1 MKSEHH
7 PMPTTSTDT
16 PAADGIVCFAGIDWW
31 YHNRG
36 HSEGQIMTRLA
47 RRVPVLW
54 VNSIGMRMP
63 RPGRTEKAL
72 TRYVRKLRSTLHGL
86 RRDESGMW
94 VLSPLFVP
102 RHTRRALE
110 LNGGLVGGQV
120 GLCLRRM
127 GVRRPAAWVT
137 LPTATPIVERRA
149 WQRVV
154 FSRSDDF
161 AHLPEVDVE
170 TIEGLEERLFA
181 RSDSAVFVNR
191 VLYERD
197 RGRTRDARLLDHGVD
212 FAHFAAVDGLREDC
226 PAELAGLP
234 RPIFGFYG
242 ALDEYTIDLELLI
255 RTARRIAPATLLLIG
270 PRQMDTQALEREPN
284 VRYLAQRPYAE
295 LPRYAA
301 QFDVALM
308 PWLRNEWIA
317 HCNPIKLK
325 EYLAM
330 GRPCVSIRFPELA
343 RYDGLVHV
351 AENGEEFLE
360 ALARAAAED
369 DPALRERRREA
380 VRASSW
386 ESLADQVGGLLGL
399 PTNGSVGPPP
409 GERA

>member
-1 MKSEHH
+1 
-7 PMPTTSTDT
+7 MPSNKQRESSASGASA
-16 PAADGIVCFAGIDWW
+16 AADGVVCFAGIDWW

-36 HSEGQIMTRLA
+36 HSECQIMTRLA

-63 RPGRTEKAL
+63 RPGRTEKAFA
-72 TRYVRKLRSTLHGL
+72 RYARKLKSTLHGL
-86 RRDESGMW
+86 RRDGSGMW

-110 LNGGLVGGQV
+110 FNGSLVGSQV
-120 GLCLRRM
+120 GLCLRRL
-127 GVRRPAAWVT
+127 GVRRPSAWVT
-137 LPTATPIVERRA
+137 MPTTAPIVERRS
-149 WQRVV
+149 WERVV

-161 AHLPEVDVE
+161 AHLPEVDVAS
-170 TIEGLEERLFA
+170 IEGLEARLFA
-181 RSDSAVFVNR
+181 RADSAVFVNR
-191 VLYERD
+191 GLYERD

-212 FAHFAAVDGLREDC
+212 FAHFAAVEDLRRNC
-226 PAELAGLP
+226 PAELVGLP

-242 ALDEYTIDLELLI
+242 ALDEYTIDQELLV

-270 PRQMDTQALEREPN
+270 PRQMDTQAIEREPN
-284 VRYLAQRPYAE
+284 VRYLAQRAYAE

-317 HCNPIKLK
+317 HSNPIKLK

-330 GRPCVSIRFPELA
+330 GLPCVSIRFPELA

-351 AENGEEFLE
+351 AEDREGFLE
-360 ALARAAAED
+360 ALGRAAAED
-369 DPALRERRREA
+369 DPALRARRREA

-386 ESLADQVGGLLGL
+386 ESLAERVGALLGL
-399 PTNGSVGPPP
+399 PDGGAP
-409 GERA
+409 GART